1 MFPTL
6 QIGPVSLPAPDF
18 LFLLSF
24 YAGLALMEVDLRR
37 SGKKPDFY
45 SNTLLYGA
53 IIFFLAG
60 RLGYVLVHLTAFSGS
75 PLDIFSLNR
84 DLFDPWVGLV
94 AVLLFFWIT
103 LQKQNIP
110 FSVALDDTSIFFAF
124 LVFGFGVS
132 NLASGNA
139 YGIAS
144 DLPWAIDLWGLRRHP
159 VQIYQLVLQTIV
171 IAILLYRIA
180 KVRSSQGS
188 FLLMMIL
195 ISASY
200 LFHSAYTA
208 NEPFILG
215 GVRTSQVLWWLI
227 FVIAYVLKV
236 RTQKTPTLIGEPKN
250 G

>member
-6 QIGPVSLPAPDF
+6 QIGPVSLPAPEF

-24 YAGLALMEVDLRR
+24 YAGLALMEFVLRK
-37 SGKKPDFY
+37 SGKNPDFY
-45 SNTLLYGA
+45 ANTMLYSA
-53 IIFFLAG
+53 ILFFLAG

-75 PLDIFSLNR
+75 PLDVFSLNR

-103 LQKQNIP
+103 LQKQNIS

-124 LVFGFGVS
+124 LVFGFGLS

-144 DLPWAIDLWGLRRHP
+144 DLPWAIDLWGLQRHP
-159 VQIYQLVLQTIV
+159 VQIYQLALQTFV

-180 KVRSSQGS
+180 KARSTQGS

-208 NEPFILG
+208 EEPILLG
-215 GVRTSQVLWWLI
+215 GFRASQILWWLV
-227 FVIAYVLKV
+227 FVATYGLKV
-236 RTQKTPTLIGEPKN
+236 RTQKTPSLIGASQN